1 VFDFTHGSTYVIGVG
16 IAGGAVLRESD
27 AWPRSEAHQL
37 VDLTAQIMT
46 LDASNAMLE
55 GAVDEALRQNVA
67 RFFEGRP
74 KAQQLLAGLMNILIL
89 KSSSPT
95 EATHHSRISDLT
107 TLDMAKARRA

>member
-1 VFDFTHGSTYVIGVG
+1 
-16 IAGGAVLRESD
+16 
-27 AWPRSEAHQL
+27 
-37 VDLTAQIMT
+37 MT

-67 RFFEGRP
+67 RFCEGRP

-95 EATHHSRISDLT
+95 EANHRSRISDLT